1 MVLSRVSR
9 SHRKRRVMGHS
20 PCGIGS
26 PQRYILAR
34 QPARRLES
42 PSCRVINTL
51 GMSHNSSVPDLDNDR
66 ISDDAPSHEST
77 SLDEICDRVRVCN
90 VQSGLSVELRAREK
104 HLWRAQKRR
113 QGSLLLSLQESSQR
127 EGSQSLLGTSFRHR
141 PSRMVSFRSLLPLPL
156 SRPGVN
162 QRTSR
167 SSHPRAWLQISSRR
181 LISSLSASS
190 ETMSL
195 SRSVALALLAQ
206 TEGVDIST
214 EIAPPKK
221 HPLTIRRILPKAVE
235 LWRGVSSHMLS
246 VLRSWTSVL
255 WLNASPAGSRHIK
268 HLRRRN
274 RGAEDEP

>member
-1 MVLSRVSR
+1 LTTIAFQMTRPATNQRVSTR
-9 SHRKRRVMGHS
+9 SVIVSASATSKVASVSSSELVRNTCGALKSADGEAFSSSLCKS
-20 PCGIGS
+20 PPKGRFHKASWVHC
-26 PQRYILAR
+26 
-34 QPARRLES
+34 
-42 PSCRVINTL
+42 
-51 GMSHNSSVPDLDNDR
+51 
-66 ISDDAPSHEST
+66 
-77 SLDEICDRVRVCN
+77 
-90 VQSGLSVELRAREK
+90 
-104 HLWRAQKRR
+104 
-113 QGSLLLSLQESSQR
+113 
-127 EGSQSLLGTSFRHR
+127 TSFRRR

-221 HPLTIRRILPKAVE
+221 HPLTIRRILSKAVE